1 MLLVAS
7 GRRPTAAA
15 MGLLKDMKAADVV
28 SLSLSLS
35 AAALSGFVLWSNLRA
50 GDEPSPG
57 AGSAKPTAQE
67 EKKRK
72 QAARCRAIETLIM
85 ERGQAGTKDYRVHV
99 LAKDGD
105 EAKTVAELSLWHDV
119 PLAAPGSAGR
129 GSLFNFICE
138 IPKCTRKKFEVATTE
153 GATPIK
159 QDTKK
164 GVLREFKK
172 GDIFFNYGCFPRT
185 WEDPRHTSPD
195 TGYPGDNDP
204 LDVCEIGLRQVRTGE
219 IRAVKV
225 LGVLAMIDDDETDWK
240 VVAIDA
246 EDRWASELN
255 DVDDVERLLPGTV
268 GLIREWFRT
277 YKIPDGKPPNKFAF
291 EERCLPAAYA
301 LKVIH
306 ETHESYLE
314 LIKEGKGHEDLHVP
328 GTGHEHLRHL
338 RRDSSIT
345 KTLSQAPVAYDAA
358 LPARVSA

>member
-1 MLLVAS
+1 MPKAEHIT
-7 GRRPTAAA
+7 TAI
-15 MGLLKDMKAADVV
+15 
-28 SLSLSLS
+28 S
-35 AAALSGFVLWSNLRA
+35 AAAVAVSLAVLLKQRRRDRRGSDAEPLEEPGSPRLSKAEAHDARLDELNTLVLER
-50 GDEPSPG
+50 
-57 AGSAKPTAQE
+57 GSANT
-67 EKKRK
+67 
-72 QAARCRAIETLIM
+72 T
-85 ERGQAGTKDYRVHV
+85 DYRVHV
-99 LAKDGD
+99 LTPRAAGRSGSTK
-105 EAKTVAELSLWHDV
+105 ELSLWHDV
-119 PLAAPGSAGR
+119 PLVAADGAPAS
-129 GSLFNFICE
+129 STPTFNFVCE
-138 IPKCTRKKFEVATTE
+138 IPKCTRKKFEVATNE
-153 GATPIK
+153 HVTPIK

-314 LIKEGKGHEDLHVP
+314 LIKEGKGHEDLH
-328 GTGHEHLRHL
+328 
-338 RRDSSIT
+338 
-345 KTLSQAPVAYDAA
+345 APVAYDAA